1 MVLWAEEPPLDFQ
14 KPQVL
19 IFAGP
24 NGAGKTTFAQE
35 FLPAEAQCLRFL
47 NADLIARGLSP
58 FAPEEVA
65 IQAGKLFLQQ
75 LEECIRHRESIAF
88 ETTLSGTGWTR
99 SIPRWQALGYFV
111 RLYFLRLPNPEFAR
125 SRVRLRV
132 SEGGH
137 DIPEATIE
145 RRFHA
150 GLRNFE
156 TLYKPLVDW
165 WMLFDGSTPLPTLQ
179 EEGSR

>member
-1 MVLWAEEPPLDFQ
+1 MVLWAEEPPLDFR

-24 NGAGKTTFAQE
+24 NGAGKSTFAQE

-47 NADLIARGLSP
+47 NADLIAQGLSP

-65 IQAGKLFLQQ
+65 IQ
-75 LEECIRHRESIAF
+75 
-88 ETTLSGTGWTR
+88 
-99 SIPRWQALGYFV
+99 
-111 RLYFLRLPNPEFAR
+111 
-125 SRVRLRV
+125 
-132 SEGGH
+132 
-137 DIPEATIE
+137 
-145 RRFHA
+145 A